1 MDPVAAL
8 DRIAF
13 LLERDGAPTYR
24 VRAFRGASAAVAAM
38 PPEELRRRAER
49 AGGLE
54 EVKGLGPKTA
64 AVVREALAGERPAYL
79 TRLAEGAADAVP
91 GRRAARGCGCGPRC
105 AATAICTPTGPTAA
119 ARSRRWPAPRWSWA
133 TSGRRSPTTPPAD
146 RRRGLTAERLRA
158 QLEVVAEV
166 GGRLGGSFRLL
177 TGIECDILADGALDQ
192 NAELL
197 DRLDVVVASVHSKL
211 RMDRDEMTRRMI
223 SAISNPLVDVLGHC
237 TGRLVSGKLRP
248 ESEFDADLVFAA
260 CERFGVA
267 VEINSRPD
275 RLDPPRRLLRK
286 AVEAGVLFSI
296 DSDAH
301 APGQLDWQI
310 HGCARAEECGVP
322 LSGSSTP
329 GTWRPCCAGPAP
341 ARCRRRPP
349 RAEPVPGPRA
359 ARGGRAGPSC
369 PVRLRPGDTAASA
382 ARSRA
387 AWVPSSGTSS
397 RRAWRNARMPDG
409 VSSEP
414 GGRARR
420 AGRRRVTVFRL
431 RPLLN
436 GLSGAGW

>member
-1 MDPVAAL
+1 MDPVEAL

-24 VRAFRGASAAVAAM
+24 VRAFRGAGAAVAAM

-49 AGGLE
+49 PGGLE

-64 AVVREALAGERPAYL
+64 AVVREALAGDRPAYL

-91 GRRAARGCGCGPRC
+91 RPEGDAGRRMRAALRGDCHLHSDWSDGGSPIETMARTAMELGHEWAALTDHSPRLTV
-105 AATAICTPTGPTAA
+105 A
-119 ARSRRWPAPRWSWA
+119 
-133 TSGRRSPTTPPAD
+133 
-146 RRRGLTAERLRA
+146 RGLTAERLRS

-166 GGRLGGSFRLL
+166 GARLPGSFRLL

-211 RMDRDEMTRRMI
+211 RMDREEMTRRMI

-237 TGRLVSGKLRP
+237 TGRLVAGKLRP

-322 LSGSSTP
+322 P
-329 GTWRPCCAGPAP
+329 QRVVNTWDADTLLRWTRTREVPA
-341 ARCRRRPP
+341 
-349 RAEPVPGPRA
+349 
-359 ARGGRAGPSC
+359 
-369 PVRLRPGDTAASA
+369 TASQ
-382 ARSRA
+382 
-387 AWVPSSGTSS
+387 V
-397 RRAWRNARMPDG
+397 
-409 VSSEP
+409 
-414 GGRARR
+414 
-420 AGRRRVTVFRL
+420 
-431 RPLLN
+431 
-436 GLSGAGW
+436 